1 MPSGVVSA
9 QTTVLVRPSA
19 YKLSNTRVGLI
30 SGSSARLA
38 RPASPQKKSR
48 VAPHSLP
55 AAARARSTLDVAC
68 ADLAADGALTGACRA
83 AAVVTT
89 AHATIDTQ
97 TRWIMAS
104 SR

>member
-19 YKLSNTRVGLI
+19 YKLSNTRVGFI

-38 RPASPQKKSR
+38 RPASPQKKST

-55 AAARARSTLDVAC
+55 AAERARST
-68 ADLAADGALTGACRA
+68 AAAARAASAAAGAAGGAWA

-89 AHATIDTQ
+89 AQATSGAHK
-97 TRWIMAS
+97 RLIMAS
-104 SR
+104 PQ